1 MLRASFP
8 FPSAIKS
15 SYKGDYL
22 STVVSQGCFRGKFV
36 ALFGGFVVSRC
47 CTVWKGCLPKIAMAL
62 SGQVQAKCQ
71 KMLPVN
77 RASLSP
83 QLTATHLSMHLLK
96 WELQFFRFCKGL
108 QPLSLEENVCSFH
121 WSWHDKKKKK
131 NHLYT
136 LYLLETRRDK
146 VFALE
151 LGRMGNRGSFIF
163 ALAFW
168 ISS

>member
-1 MLRASFP
+1 MPVLRASFP

-62 SGQVQAKCQ
+62 SGQVQAKGQ
-71 KMLPVN
+71 KMLLRN

-83 QLTATHLSMHLLK
+83 QLTATHLGMHLLK

-131 NHLYT
+131 ITYILFTCWRRGGIKCLPLN
-136 LYLLETRRDK
+136 LEEWVTGE
-146 VFALE
+146 A
-151 LGRMGNRGSFIF
+151 
-163 ALAFW
+163 
-168 ISS
+168 SSLP